1 MSRHTFK
8 TLFFTLV
15 SMLLIG
21 IFLTGCTSTKTP
33 SDKPG
38 DTTAKAS
45 GTTPVSPTPTAP
57 VTPTGST
64 EESVKLTLYFP
75 NADASGLIATE
86 RTVVVKDSAVIK
98 SMFEELKTP
107 PKGMEKPLPE
117 GTTLLGAIVSNEG
130 VATIDLSSDF
140 KKNFAGGST
149 GEQMTMYSIVN
160 TLTTLP
166 SVTSVQFL
174 LDGKKLD
181 GILGNLDTSTPL
193 KRNESLLSK

>member
-1 MSRHTFK
+1 
-8 TLFFTLV
+8 
-15 SMLLIG
+15 MLLVG
-21 IFLTGCTSTKTP
+21 VFLTGCTSTKAQTEKSVNTTTKASETSPVSSTP
-33 SDKPG
+33 S
-38 DTTAKAS
+38 
-45 GTTPVSPTPTAP
+45 AP
-57 VTPTGST
+57 VTPVAPTQ
-64 EESVKLTLYFP
+64 ESVKLTLYFP

-117 GTTLLGAIVSNEG
+117 GTTLLGAIVSKEG

-193 KRNESLLSK
+193 KRNESLIRK

>member
-1 MSRHTFK
+1 M
-8 TLFFTLV
+8 
-15 SMLLIG
+15 G

-33 SDKPG
+33 TDKLG
-38 DTTAKAS
+38 DTTTKSS
-45 GTTPVSPTPTAP
+45 GTSPVSPTPSAP
-57 VTPTGST
+57 VAPATST

-86 RTVVVKDSAVIK
+86 RTVVVKDNAVIK
-98 SMFEELKTP
+98 SMFTELATP

-117 GTTLLGAIVSNEG
+117 GTTLLGAIVSKEG
-130 VATIDLSSDF
+130 LATIDLSSDF
-140 KKNFAGGST
+140 KKNFTGGST

-193 KRNESLLSK
+193 KRNESLISK